1 MSLNKPEKAMGN
13 IEMTVKDVLIIGG
26 GPAGMAAAIS
36 LKNQGISEVLI
47 IEREAV
53 LGGIL
58 PQCIHDGFGLIRFGK
73 NMTGPEYADI
83 YERRLLV
90 KGISYLLGAAVTAI
104 KQTDIKANS
113 GDNADSQGGFLNKV
127 TIASAEGTVDYLT
140 KAVILATGCRERAR
154 GALRIPGT
162 RPAGIY
168 TAGTAQNFINLRN
181 LMPGKRVVILGSGD
195 IGLIMAR
202 RLTLEGA
209 EVVAVIEKEKTAG
222 GLPRNVKQCLTDF
235 NIPLILGATITDIK
249 GVNRISTV
257 SVCDFLEDGRINEKS
272 ERDYP
277 CDTLILSVG
286 LIPEVETGLTAGIT
300 LDEKTG
306 EPMTDEVGH
315 TTVNGIFVCGNAR
328 YVHDL
333 VDDVST
339 EAESL
344 GVTVANYIKNGCIG
358 LRESPENDETF
369 KSVNNIKTPET
380 LKSKRTV
387 NRPKSL
393 EPNTM
398 ICLLCP
404 NSCAISYSFP
414 KKLELDESELE
425 DTKHEAIKFEESELE
440 ETMGKAQ
447 ITGAMCGKGVE
458 YVQREMISP
467 MRTLTSSV
475 SVLGGEKEI
484 VSVRTT
490 SGIPKGLIFEAM
502 EKVKALKV
510 AAPVEI
516 GQIVEKDF
524 MTFGVDL
531 IATSKVL

>member
-1 MSLNKPEKAMGN
+1 MSMNKLAATIRNE
-13 IEMTVKDVLIIGG
+13 EMTVKDVLIIGG

-36 LKNQGISEVLI
+36 LRNQGISEVLI
-47 IEREAV
+47 VEREAV

-83 YERRLLV
+83 YEKRLLE
-90 KGISYLLGAAVTAI
+90 KGISYLACAAVTAI
-104 KQTDIKANS
+104 KQTNS
-113 GDNADSQGGFLNKV
+113 RVNPDDDADLQGGFLKQV
-127 TIASAEGTVDYLT
+127 AVASAEGTASYLA

-181 LMPGKRVVILGSGD
+181 LMPGRRILILGSGD

-209 EVVAVIEKEKTAG
+209 EIIAVIEKEKTAG

-235 NIPLILGATITDIK
+235 NIPLILGATITAIK
-249 GVNRISTV
+249 GVNRISAV
-257 SVCDFLEDGRINEKS
+257 SVCDIFEDGNINEES
-272 ERDYP
+272 ERDYL

-286 LIPEVETGLTAGIT
+286 LIPEVETGLTAGIF

-306 EPMTDEVGH
+306 EPLADQEGQ
-315 TTVNGIFVCGNAR
+315 TTVSGIFVCGNAR

-344 GVTVANYIKNGCIG
+344 GVTVANYIRNGCIKSQ
-358 LRESPENDETF
+358 EWTKNDETF
-369 KSVNNIKTPET
+369 KSLNTIKTPES
-380 LKSKRTV
+380 LKSQRPA
-387 NRPKSL
+387 NRPRSL
-393 EPNTM
+393 DPNTM

-404 NSCAISYSFP
+404 NSCAISY
-414 KKLELDESELE
+414 
-425 DTKHEAIKFEESELE
+425 AE
-440 ETMGKAQ
+440 ETTGKAE
-447 ITGAMCGKGVE
+447 ITGAMCGKGEE
-458 YVQREMISP
+458 YVRRELISP

-475 SVLGGEKEI
+475 KVLGGEKEI

-490 SGIPKGLIFEAM
+490 SGIPKGRIFEAM
-502 EKVKALKV
+502 DKVKALKV
-510 AAPVEI
+510 VAPVEI